1 MRFYLPLFLSLALA
15 FLQVRNNQQGYRSIT
30 DSVILQKPSSFA
42 DLDRIFR
49 PYKKDTTVLNL
60 LNLKSRRTNYTEG
73 QVYAKAYLGLYSQDS
88 RSFQAA
94 HDQLIEALRFSEQTQ
109 DPDYRVFV
117 LTRLASLHQQTDSLR
132 TALFYNQDALAII
145 DSLESYSPTIL
156 EAKRDAEVQLGQIFQ
171 TIQRPDAA
179 LQYYKYAVDSEF
191 LMERPKALA
200 SIYIMMGEV
209 LDEQNKKEEALS
221 YYREARLAAEKS
233 GNKNTVQTAVLL
245 IAESHLNSGRIQ
257 EAEELLEILPDT
269 IAGDLNLELLH
280 KKTKGHFLI
289 KSGQFIEARSQ
300 LLELL
305 ELSADQPKVLAEI
318 YLHLSGL
325 EEAAGQPDKAIEYYS
340 TYQDLQHKTQ
350 IAQQARFLQNAII
363 PYNPER
369 RKSELQLLTE
379 EKELTELRFRRNRNT
394 FLITGLLFALL
405 ILVLYIIY
413 RQYQLRNERKVVALE
428 QTMLRS
434 QMNPHFL
441 FNSLNSIK
449 HYIINNE
456 QKNAVHYL
464 NKFSK
469 LVRRILEAS
478 SARETSLAEELETA
492 ELYMGIEN
500 IRFSYEI
507 DFGVALDDDVDPDRI
522 RIPSLI
528 LQPFLE
534 NALWH
539 GLSSKKGDKKIN
551 IHVQRINP
559 ELIRIDITDNGVGR
573 AASEKIKENRV
584 VKRKSL
590 GIDITKERL
599 QNFAKDYQND
609 FAITIEDLEEG
620 GTPQGTRVA
629 LQIPTY

>member
-1 MRFYLPLFLSLALA
+1 MRFYLPIFLTLALA
-15 FLQVRNNQQGYRSIT
+15 FQQVGYNEQDYRSLT
-30 DSVILQKPSSFA
+30 DSVILKKPRSFE
-42 DLDRIFR
+42 DLDRLFNQ
-49 PYKKDTTVLNL
+49 YSNDTTVLNL
-60 LNLKSRRTNYTEG
+60 LNLKSRRTNYAEG
-73 QVYAKAYLGLYSQDS
+73 LVYAKAHLGLFLQEAESYQI
-88 RSFQAA
+88 A
-94 HDQLIEALRFSEQTQ
+94 HDQLIQALRSSDQTQ

-145 DSLESYSPTIL
+145 DSLETYSPTIL
-156 EAKRDAEVQLGQIFQ
+156 LAKRDAEIQLGQLYR
-171 TIQRPDAA
+171 TIQRPEEA
-179 LQYYKYAVDSEF
+179 LHYFALAVDSEL
-191 LMERPKALA
+191 LMETPVALA
-200 SIYIMMGEV
+200 DIYVMMGQTLEDQDRFNEAV
-209 LDEQNKKEEALS
+209 LH
-221 YYREARLAAEKS
+221 YRKARLSAEDI
-233 GNKNTVQTAVLL
+233 GNKPVLYKAVLL
-245 IAESHLNSGRIQ
+245 IANNYLLSDRQ
-257 EAEELLEILPDT
+257 AEASELLETLPDSLG
-269 IAGDLNLELLH
+269 GDLELELLQGITMGH
-280 KKTKGHFLI
+280 LLSKT
-289 KSGQFIEARSQ
+289 GQFRTARSV
-300 LLELL
+300 LEENL
-305 ELSADQPKVLAEI
+305 EKSADHPEFLAET
-318 YLHLSGL
+318 YLRLSEL
-325 EEAAGQPDKAIEYYS
+325 EEAAGDSQKALVYFAAYDELEEKIRAKKQ
-340 TYQDLQHKTQ
+340 T
-350 IAQQARFLQNAII
+350 RFLQNAVI

-379 EKELTELRFRRNRNT
+379 RNELNKLRLRRNQNT

-405 ILVLYIIY
+405 TLVLYIIY
-413 RQYQLRNERKVVALE
+413 RQYQLRNERKVMALE

-478 SARETSLAEELETA
+478 SARETTLAEELETA
-492 ELYMGIEN
+492 DLYMGIEN

-507 DFGVALDDDVDPDRI
+507 EFDVQLDQNVDPDHI

-539 GLSSKKGDKKIN
+539 GLSSKKGDKKIV
-551 IHVQRINP
+551 IHVQRLNP
-559 ELIRIDITDNGVGR
+559 QLIGIDITDNGVGR
-573 AASEKIKENRV
+573 AASEKLKESRV

-599 QNFAKDYQND
+599 ENFAKDYQND
-609 FAITIEDLEEG
+609 FSITIEDLEKDG
-620 GTPQGTRVA
+620 APIGTRVA
-629 LQIPTY
+629 LQIPTS

>member
-1 MRFYLPLFLSLALA
+1 MRFYLPILLSLALA
-15 FLQVRNNQQGYRSIT
+15 FLQIRNNQQDYRSLT
-30 DSVILQKPSSFA
+30 DSIILNKPRSFE
-42 DLDRIFR
+42 DLDRILR
-49 PYKKDTTVLNL
+49 RYKKDTTVLNL
-60 LNLKSRRTNYTEG
+60 LNTKARRTNYPEG
-73 QVYAKAYLGLYSQDS
+73 LVYSRAHLGLYLQDKE
-88 RSFQAA
+88 SFKMA
-94 HDQLIEALRFSEQTQ
+94 HDHLIEALGSSDQTQ

-117 LTRLASLHQQTDSLR
+117 LTRLALLHQQTDSLR

-145 DSLESYSPTIL
+145 DSLDTYSPTIL
-156 EAKRDAEVQLGQIFQ
+156 LAKRDAEVQLGQLFR
-171 TIQRPDAA
+171 TIDRPAEALRYFSQAA
-179 LQYYKYAVDSEF
+179 DSEL
-191 LMERPKALA
+191 LMETPDYLANIYLMTGETLEDQGQIDEALLHYRKARNAAENTGNEIARHTAILRIANSYLRSGRLGEAKELIESLPDSLGSDSDFHVLHGLTVGYMLIKNGQLSTARNVLEVLMEENKDRPEIMAEAYLQLSELEAAAGNSDKAL
-200 SIYIMMGEV
+200 
-209 LDEQNKKEEALS
+209 
-221 YYREARLAAEKS
+221 
-233 GNKNTVQTAVLL
+233 
-245 IAESHLNSGRIQ
+245 
-257 EAEELLEILPDT
+257 
-269 IAGDLNLELLH
+269 
-280 KKTKGHFLI
+280 
-289 KSGQFIEARSQ
+289 
-300 LLELL
+300 
-305 ELSADQPKVLAEI
+305 
-318 YLHLSGL
+318 
-325 EEAAGQPDKAIEYYS
+325 EYYVA
-340 TYQDLQHKTQ
+340 YDLLTAKTR
-350 IAQQARFLQNAII
+350 ADKENRFLQNAII
-363 PYNPER
+363 PYNPDK
-369 RKSELQLLTE
+369 RKSEMQLLTE
-379 EKELTELRFRRNRNT
+379 RNELTELRLRRNRNT

-405 ILVLYIIY
+405 TLILYIIY
-413 RQYQLRNERKVVALE
+413 RQYQLRNERKVVTLE

-478 SARETSLAEELETA
+478 SARETTLAEELETA
-492 ELYMGIEN
+492 DLYMGIEN

-507 DFGVALDDDVDPDRI
+507 DFDISLDDNVDADRI

-539 GLSSKKGDKKIN
+539 GLSSKKGDKKIA

-573 AASEKIKENRV
+573 AASEKLKENRV

-609 FAITIEDLEEG
+609 FAISIEDLEEEG
-620 GTPQGTRVA
+620 APIGTRVA
-629 LQIPTY
+629 LQIPTS

>member
-1 MRFYLPLFLSLALA
+1 MRFYLPILLSLALA
-15 FLQVRNNQQGYRSIT
+15 FLQVRHNQEDYRSLT
-30 DSVILQKPSSFA
+30 DSVILKKPTSFV

-49 PYKKDTTVLNL
+49 QYKKDTTVLNL
-60 LNLKSRRTNYTEG
+60 LHLKSRRTNYPEG
-73 QVYAKAYLGLYSQDS
+73 QVYAKAHLALYSQDAL
-88 RSFQAA
+88 SFQTA
-94 HDQLIEALRFSEQTQ
+94 HDQLIQALGASEQTQ

-117 LTRLASLHQQTDSLR
+117 LTRLALLHQQSDSLR

-145 DSLESYSPTIL
+145 DSLETYSPTIL
-156 EAKRDAEVQLGQIFQ
+156 IAKRDAEIQLGQLFQ
-171 TIQRPDAA
+171 SIDRPDEA
-179 LQYYKYAVDSEF
+179 LRYFNFAVDSEF
-191 LMERPKALA
+191 LMQEQDELA
-200 SIYIMMGEV
+200 NIYLMMGKTLE
-209 LDEQNKKEEALS
+209 EQAKTDEALLH
-221 YYREARLAAEKS
+221 YRKAREAAESS
-233 GNKNTVQTAVLL
+233 GNTNAHHAAVLC
-245 IAESHLNSGRIQ
+245 IANRYLDSDRIS
-257 EAEELLEILPDT
+257 EAEELLQVLPDT
-269 IAGDLNLELLH
+269 LSGNKELELLYGI
-280 KKTKGHFLI
+280 TTGHFLV
-289 KSGQFIEARSQ
+289 KTGQFTAGRKI
-300 LLELL
+300 LLDIL
-305 ELSADQPKVLAEI
+305 EKSKDQPEFMADAYLRLSA
-318 YLHLSGL
+318 L
-325 EEAAGQPDKAIEYYS
+325 EESAGDSNKALGYYAAFHELENKNRAE
-340 TYQDLQHKTQ
+340 K
-350 IAQQARFLQNAII
+350 QARFLQNAVI
-363 PYNPER
+363 PYNPDK

-379 EKELTELRFRRNRNT
+379 QNELTELRFRRNRNT

-405 ILVLYIIY
+405 TLVLYIIY

-478 SARETSLAEELETA
+478 SARETTLAEELETA
-492 ELYMGIEN
+492 DLYMGIEN

-507 DFGVALDDDVDPDRI
+507 DFAVELDEDVDPDRI

-539 GLSSKKGDKKIN
+539 GLSSKKGDKKIG
-551 IHVQRINP
+551 IHVKRLNP

-573 AASEKIKENRV
+573 AASEKLKESRV

-609 FAITIEDLEEG
+609 FAITIEDLEEEG
-620 GTPQGTRVA
+620 HPKGTRVA
-629 LQIPTY
+629 LQIPTT

>member
-1 MRFYLPLFLSLALA
+1 MRFYLPIFLSLALA
-15 FLQVRNNQQGYRSIT
+15 LLQVRTYQEDFRSLT
-30 DSVILQKPSSFA
+30 DSVILRKPTSFE
-42 DLDRIFR
+42 DLDRIFGR
-49 PYKKDTTVLNL
+49 YNKDTTVLNL
-60 LNLKSRRTNYTEG
+60 LDLKSRRTNYAEG
-73 QVYAKAYLGLYSQDS
+73 QVYAKAHLGLYLQNAQA
-88 RSFQAA
+88 FQIA
-94 HDQLIEALRFSEQTQ
+94 HDQLIGALGASEQTQ

-117 LTRLASLHQQTDSLR
+117 LTRLALLHQQSDSLR

-145 DSLESYSPTIL
+145 DSLETYSPIVLT
-156 EAKRDAEVQLGQIFQ
+156 AKRDAEIQLGQLFQ
-171 TIQRPDAA
+171 SIERPEEA
-179 LQYYKYAVDSEF
+179 LRYFTYAVDSEM
-191 LMERPKALA
+191 LMEQPEALA
-200 SIYIMMGEV
+200 SIYLMMGKT
-209 LDEQNKKEEALS
+209 LRDQGKMDEALLEF
-221 YYREARLAAEKS
+221 RKARIAAEQS
-233 GNKNTVQTAVLL
+233 GNNGAIQEAILL
-245 IAESHLNSGRIQ
+245 IADQYLNTNRVQ
-257 EAEELLEILPDT
+257 EAEELLAVLPDT
-269 IAGDLNLELLH
+269 LVDALDLELLYMKVRGNYLT
-280 KKTKGHFLI
+280 KKGEL
-289 KSGQFIEARSQ
+289 QNARSV
-300 LLELL
+300 LGELL
-305 ELSADQPKVLAEI
+305 EKSTDQPEILAEA
-318 YLHLSGL
+318 YLSLSRL
-325 EEAAGQPDKAIEYYS
+325 EETAGDSKKALGYYS
-340 TYQDLQHKTQ
+340 AYHDLAALNRADRQT
-350 IAQQARFLQNAII
+350 RFLQNAII
-363 PYNPER
+363 PYNPDR

-379 EKELTELRFRRNRNT
+379 QKELTELRFKRNRNT

-405 ILVLYIIY
+405 TLVLYIIY

-478 SARETSLAEELETA
+478 SARETTLAEELETA
-492 ELYMGIEN
+492 DLYMGIEN

-507 DFGVALDDDVDPDRI
+507 DFDVQLDEDVDPDRI

-539 GLSSKKGDKKIN
+539 GLSSKKGDKKIG
-551 IHVQRINP
+551 IHVQRLNP

-573 AASEKIKENRV
+573 AASEKLKESRV

-609 FAITIEDLEEG
+609 FAISIEDLEEEG
-620 GTPQGTRVA
+620 IPQGTRVA
-629 LQIPTY
+629 LQIPTS

>member
-1 MRFYLPLFLSLALA
+1 MRFYLPIFLSLALA
-15 FLQVRNNQQGYRSIT
+15 FLQVRQNQQDYRSIT
-30 DSVILQKPSSFA
+30 DSIILKKPSSFE

-49 PYKKDTTVLNL
+49 RYKQDTTVLSL
-60 LNLKSRRTNYTEG
+60 LSLKSRRTNYAEG
-73 QVYAKAYLGLYSQDS
+73 QVYAKAHLGLYLQDT
-88 RSFQAA
+88 RSYQMA
-94 HDQLIEALRFSEQTQ
+94 HDQLIQALRFSDQTQ

-132 TALFYNQDALAII
+132 TALYYNQDALAII
-145 DSLESYSPTIL
+145 DSLETYSPTVL
-156 EAKRDAEVQLGQIFQ
+156 LAKRDAEIQLGQLFRA
-171 TIQRPDAA
+171 IQRPEEA
-179 LQYYKYAVDSEF
+179 LRYFTYAVDSEM
-191 LMERPKALA
+191 LLESTQLLA
-200 SIYIMMGEV
+200 DIYLMMGQTLEEQDRPNEAIVHYRKARISAEKTGNKTALHIAV
-209 LDEQNKKEEALS
+209 LRIVKNYLKSQRVEEAVDLF
-221 YYREARLAAEKS
+221 E
-233 GNKNTVQTAVLL
+233 T
-245 IAESHLNSGRIQ
+245 
-257 EAEELLEILPDT
+257 LPDSIT
-269 IAGDLNLELLH
+269 GDLNLQLLYGV
-280 KKTKGHFLI
+280 TKGHLMI
-289 KSGQFIEARSQ
+289 KKGQFDTARNI
-300 LLELL
+300 LEELL
-305 ELSADQPKVLAEI
+305 DESKDKPEFLAESYLRLSELEQASGNANKALGYYAVYHDLKEKNLSAKQ
-318 YLHLSGL
+318 S
-325 EEAAGQPDKAIEYYS
+325 
-340 TYQDLQHKTQ
+340 
-350 IAQQARFLQNAII
+350 RFLQNAVIT
-363 PYNPER
+363 YNPER

-379 EKELTELRFRRNRNT
+379 RNELAELRLRRNQNT

-405 ILVLYIIY
+405 TLVLYIIY

-478 SARETSLAEELETA
+478 SARETTLAEELETA
-492 ELYMGIEN
+492 DLYMGIEN

-507 DFGVALDDDVDPDRI
+507 DFKVELDKDVDPDHI

-539 GLSSKKGDKKIN
+539 GLSSKKGDKKIA
-551 IHVQRINP
+551 IHVQRITP
-559 ELIRIDITDNGVGR
+559 ELIGINIIDNGVGR
-573 AASEKIKENRV
+573 AASEKLKENRV

-599 QNFAKDYQND
+599 HNFAKDYEND
-609 FAITIEDLEEG
+609 FAITIEDLEEEG
-620 GTPQGTRVA
+620 SPIGTRVA
-629 LQIPTY
+629 LQIPTS